1 MKILYISSVCTPK
14 VLDHIFETSIIKPSQ
29 SVQKFHRLLIE
40 GFSTYTDLCQVEVL
54 TSIPV
59 SPKGHKKKIWN
70 LQNDELKGILF
81 QYIPFIN
88 LPVLKHISVF
98 CFTFFKVL
106 FWRFSN
112 HKAERIVICDILNVS
127 VVWAT
132 FIACKIRC
140 QNMAVI
146 VTDLPFYSVL
156 NFEQESFL
164 KRTYLKVSSYIL
176 RHFEYYICLTQQMNG
191 IINPKNKPFMVMEG
205 LVDNNIGFSTST
217 LFVKNKKK
225 IILYAGGIYE
235 EFGVKKLLD
244 AFLLL
249 KGDDL
254 ELHIYGFGDLEKE
267 MSKYSGID
275 NRIIYHG
282 LVNNLLV
289 VQRLFEATILVNP
302 RPTTEEFTKFSF
314 PSKNM
319 EYMVSGTP
327 LLTTKLPGMPSE
339 YNDFVYLIENESVEG
354 IYNALYNLL
363 IKTDVELK
371 NFGNK
376 AQNFVL
382 KNKSNNI
389 QAKRVVDFI
398 MK

>member
-1 MKILYISSVCTPK
+1 
-14 VLDHIFETSIIKPSQ
+14 
-29 SVQKFHRLLIE
+29 
-40 GFSTYTDLCQVEVL
+40 
-54 TSIPV
+54 
-59 SPKGHKKKIWN
+59 
-70 LQNDELKGILF
+70 
-81 QYIPFIN
+81 
-88 LPVLKHISVF
+88 
-98 CFTFFKVL
+98 
-106 FWRFSN
+106 
-112 HKAERIVICDILNVS
+112 
-127 VVWAT
+127 
-132 FIACKIRC
+132 
-140 QNMAVI
+140 MAVI